1 MVLGCQGTL
10 LHGTCN
16 SISMHTLPLSQLYPW
31 ISPLS
36 DSQRSLAHPAP
47 RLIKYLHSL
56 VIHSESSRHEAP
68 MGLRET
74 PLQNGVILR
83 DLFGELNSGTGE
95 PLTYRTKAYPL
106 QVGKHPPSAKHPG
119 CRKFNS
125 ISQGW
130 VWLRIPRPLLYP
142 AYMYSFL
149 PGSTT
154 AGKSWALQRVW
165 AVASWQEEDVGA
177 WRPEGSSRFLL

>member
-1 MVLGCQGTL
+1 MELA
-10 LHGTCN
+10 
-16 SISMHTLPLSQLYPW
+16 IPPLCSPYPWSQLYPW
-31 ISPLS
+31 ISPLP

-47 RLIKYLHSL
+47 RLVKYLHSL

-83 DLFGELNSGTGE
+83 DLFAELSSGTGE
-95 PLTYRTKAYPL
+95 PLTYRAEAYPL

-119 CRKFNS
+119 CRRFNS

-130 VWLRIPRPLLYP
+130 VWLRIPQPLLYP
-142 AYMYSFL
+142 AYTGILSYL
-149 PGSTT
+149 
-154 AGKSWALQRVW
+154 AHQQQ
-165 AVASWQEEDVGA
+165 ASHEHCKEF
-177 WRPEGSSRFLL
+177 EL